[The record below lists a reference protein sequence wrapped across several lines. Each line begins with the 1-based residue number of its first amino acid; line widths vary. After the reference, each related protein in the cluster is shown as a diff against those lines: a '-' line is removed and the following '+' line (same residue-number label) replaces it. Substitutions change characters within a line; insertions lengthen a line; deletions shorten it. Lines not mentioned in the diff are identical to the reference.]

1 MKKNIFI
8 SVALIVLAVLAGCT
22 PQSNYPAFPTSVSIT
37 QPGSF
42 IKGQDFDASKFSVVV
57 TYLDGSKQTIN
68 NAGLTYADTKS
79 DGVSTDDR
87 VTYFAGYDYQNNKVE
102 QTVNISNVYA
112 VDYIT
117 ATTSKTSFTE
127 GAADSQDF
135 TVTAYFGGT
144 NEVLGANNY
153 TVSVAEAADAQD
165 AEDYAEATS
174 VKGVATVTLV
184 EKLGGKET
192 TVDVTV
198 SKDVSV
204 VTTDEVA
211 EIAMAAKEKQTVKFE
226 AFNYEEL
233 PAAEELGENLLFWVT
248 YKDSEGEAEDAPATE
263 PVKGADIEGITYR
276 YTVGGVAFDPA
287 YTSTDFTASAATGKD
302 GSGIGL
308 EATWNGEV
316 VGTYNVP
323 IAKTEIKLE
332 KESGFGLVAGDDAAD
347 ITGDSFRALL
357 YIDNKFAE
365 EIAITDE
372 ILQVKPGTGVLN
384 AGDVVYIS
392 VSYNGLSSNELN
404 PSVKAAETAKVQSI
418 TATTVEGLVG
428 PAKQYYTAI
437 ADVKPVTDK
446 NAVLA
451 SVTITTDQG
460 AKTITSADTD
470 EWGKVTIAN
479 AYSLSNT
486 ADKALAKGDDIMNAS
501 AIYLKV
507 TYAATSCYVEIPFS
521 TAVAKGVT
529 LSADYGK
536 VAYYDAPVDWT
547 IQLTNDWGVVDNDY
561 TGAYTAYAVED
572 SSSKKAELPAKL
584 GEAGS
589 YKVAV
594 VLEDGTLVESTAVSL
609 KAGTEWYELGNDFK
623 VSYTGEKIYI
633 DDKLS
638 GVTKDKFKASGA
650 TYHGGADE
658 ATQPEVTAVTV
669 VNGEPVE
676 ASNTVYATVT
686 YKGQD
691 LQDHTKTVPVT
702 IEGTPYGEASTAT
715 LAWAKDNTDVT
726 TLPEG
731 TYNVSDFVVKGY
743 KAHGDAPIVITVK
756 PQNGSAITSGTFQA
770 KNYESVTFSYSYLD
784 KSGEMTEVKELKT
797 ITVTAAVEEA

>member
-8 SVALIVLAVLAGCT
+8 SVALIVVAILAGCSN
-22 PQSNYPAFPTSVSIT
+22 QSMYPKFPVSALIRQT
-37 QPGSF
+37 GDVVE
-42 IKGQDFDASKFSVVV
+42 GQVFDASKFEVVV
-57 TYLDGSKQTIN
+57 NYLDNTTQTISG
-68 NAGLTYADTKS
+68 AGIQWTDGADKVAGMS
-79 DGVSTDDR
+79 ADD
-87 VTYFAGYDYQNNKVE
+87 TL
-102 QTVNISNVYA
+102 TVNVGNDYYGKPVTNTISPSVYA
-112 VDYIT
+112 VDHIT
-117 ATTSKTSFTE
+117 AEAKSGVEFTVGTEAKSTDFVVSAYYTADKFIVLNAADYEVGPTTADTKAEGYDAEAEEVPATVKITFGTYEYTLNVTAANPQTPAPVMIGIYSVELAEDAIVLGYDYETLPEITAADVTVKALTETKNTFDLTAAQLADAEFSFVNATTQLPLRADEYDFTQYTTTSNVAIKVVLGDYEKVSNAITVTAPVVSVKYTGKALEQGADLAAVPADYYVTVKEGSNYRQLTDLTAEDFIFSSKDTLGAFTE
-127 GAADSQDF
+127 G
-135 TVTAYFGGT
+135 TGYE
-144 NEVLGANNY
+144 NEVKDGKVPATLYVFVDYQGVQNKAGA
-153 TVSVAEAADAQD
+153 S
-165 AEDYAEATS
+165 
-174 VKGVATVTLV
+174 
-184 EKLGGKET
+184 
-192 TVDVTV
+192 
-198 SKDVSV
+198 
-204 VTTDEVA
+204 VTTY
-211 EIAMAAKEKQTVKFE
+211 AK
-226 AFNYEEL
+226 
-233 PAAEELGENLLFWVT
+233 GE
-248 YKDSEGEAEDAPATE
+248 
-263 PVKGADIEGITYR
+263 
-276 YTVGGVAFDPA
+276 
-287 YTSTDFTASAATGKD
+287 
-302 GSGIGL
+302 
-308 EATWNGEV
+308 
-316 VGTYNVP
+316 
-323 IAKTEIKLE
+323 
-332 KESGFGLVAGDDAAD
+332 
-347 ITGDSFRALL
+347 
-357 YIDNKFAE
+357 
-365 EIAITDE
+365 
-372 ILQVKPGTGVLN
+372 
-384 AGDVVYIS
+384 
-392 VSYNGLSSNELN
+392 
-404 PSVKAAETAKVQSI
+404 AKVQSI
-418 TATTVEGLVG
+418 TATTAEGLVG

-446 NAVLA
+446 NAVLS

-460 AKTITSADTD
+460 SKTITSADTT
-470 EWGKVTIAN
+470 EWAKVTIAT

-486 ADKALAKGDDIMNAS
+486 EDEVLAKGDDIMNAS

-521 TAVAKGVT
+521 TAVATGVT